1 MMHRHDGAASGNRH
15 HRDDAPPPRPNRSRE
30 ANFVLRLLA
39 IVIALASAVL
49 VASSACTFRSGVV
62 FHIAGN
68 ITVVIL
74 EAAALYLEFKLVLAA
89 ATAAAAAPA
98 DEEENTVAT
107 DPEKEQGIGATGII
121 LLMLDLVVLDLLW
134 SVTGSTFVEA
144 KVSRA
149 EIGACPLFP
158 RHMLIVKFLSLG
170 NSAAFTLLLIV
181 KGVAAPVQRA
191 ARRS

>member
-1 MMHRHDGAASGNRH
+1 MHRHDGAPSGNHH
-15 HRDDAPPPRPNRSRE
+15 HRDDPPPPRPNRSRE

-49 VASSACTFRSGVV
+49 VASSACTATSGVV

-68 ITVVIL
+68 ITAVIL

-89 ATAAAAAPA
+89 ATAAA

-121 LLMLDLVVLDLLW
+121 LLILDLVVLDLLW

-149 EIGACPLFP
+149 EIGACPLFA
-158 RHMLIVKFLSLG
+158 RHMQVAKFLSLANSAAITLMLIVKD
-170 NSAAFTLLLIV
+170 
-181 KGVAAPVQRA
+181 VAAPVQRA
-191 ARRS
+191 AHRS